1 VRVQAAALLIAL
13 ILALLAIIFAVSGV
27 AAPPGAASRLPTDT
41 PLTSFLPALGGAPRR
56 RRDTVR
62 YGLVTG
68 AALLCNTMHA
78 LFFHHVARSLHWR
91 KTRRRLE
98 ATESASFFDLCVGM
112 LLATQDTELTQNP
125 QCSVGG
131 KRTSYLVGSIRA
143 GHPVQRRRCL
153 SFAYFSLAAV
163 MKRN

>member
-1 VRVQAAALLIAL
+1 MRVQAAALLIAL

-68 AALLCNTMHA
+68 AALLCNMHP
-78 LFFHHVARSLHWR
+78 LFSPRARSLHWR

-98 ATESASFFDLCVGM
+98 ATESASFFDL
-112 LLATQDTELTQNP
+112 
-125 QCSVGG
+125 
-131 KRTSYLVGSIRA
+131 
-143 GHPVQRRRCL
+143 
-153 SFAYFSLAAV
+153 SFAYYEKKLV
-163 MKRN
+163 KEL

>member
-1 VRVQAAALLIAL
+1 MRVQAAALLIAL

-112 LLATQDTELTQNP
+112 LLATQDTELTQNH
-125 QCSVGG
+125 SGWKANELLNRGRLGRATLSRGG
-131 KRTSYLVGSIRA
+131 GAFRLHTFPLPR
-143 GHPVQRRRCL
+143 
-153 SFAYFSLAAV
+153 
-163 MKRN
+163 